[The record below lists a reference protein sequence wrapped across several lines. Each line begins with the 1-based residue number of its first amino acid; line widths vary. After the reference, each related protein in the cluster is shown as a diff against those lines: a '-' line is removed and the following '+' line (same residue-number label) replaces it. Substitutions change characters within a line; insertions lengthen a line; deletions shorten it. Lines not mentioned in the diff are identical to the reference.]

1 MFTTGT
7 QTKSKSCF
15 IQNYTG
21 NHQNQNS
28 QISSNI
34 GILEKHSSYHR
45 NISQNRYFFNS
56 ELILKRNL
64 LHIADYSG
72 NKNSKCRSEHIDC
85 CTADTLICLHI
96 YRGICMNQRYHH
108 SGHHR
113 NQQCN
118 QQNRLSGKYTLKQI
132 DKQNPGKSAQHHDA
146 LQSNVD
152 NTASLTEHSSQ
163 CNDQQRDGKKHHLLN
178 QKI

>member
-1 MFTTGT
+1 MLLPADVHHRNADEV
-7 QTKSKSCF
+7 KSCF

-64 LHIADYSG
+64 LHIAV
-72 NKNSKCRSEHIDC
+72 
-85 CTADTLICLHI
+85 TLA
-96 YRGICMNQRYHH
+96 
-108 SGHHR
+108 
-113 NQQCN
+113 
-118 QQNRLSGKYTLKQI
+118 T
-132 DKQNPGKSAQHHDA
+132 
-146 LQSNVD
+146 
-152 NTASLTEHSSQ
+152 
-163 CNDQQRDGKKHHLLN
+163 
-178 QKI
+178 KIANAGANILIAVPLIL